1 MADTIKMTK
10 IECFEQLAGIV
21 EASDVENKEDILK
34 FIQSS
39 IETLENRKRAAQERA
54 EKKKNEPD
62 ELADAVKAVLSEE
75 LQTADDIAAQIE
87 GEDVTKQKV
96 VARLTKMVNAG
107 TVRKDSVK
115 TDDKRKVMG
124 YALV

>member
-10 IECFEQLAGIV
+10 VDYFEQLADIV

-34 FIQSS
+34 FIQGS

-107 TVRKDSVK
+107 IVRKDSVK

>member
-10 IECFEQLAGIV
+10 IDCFEQLAGIV

-96 VARLTKMVNAG
+96 IARLTKMVNAG
-107 TVRKDSVK
+107 IVRKDSIK

>member
-10 IECFEQLAGIV
+10 IDCFEQLAGIV

-75 LQTADDIAAQIE
+75 LQTADDIAGQIE
-87 GEDVTKQKV
+87 CEDVTKQKV
-96 VARLTKMVNAG
+96 VARITKMVNAG
-107 TVRKDSVK
+107 IVRKDSVK

>member
-1 MADTIKMTK
+1 MADIKMTK

-62 ELADAVKAVLSEE
+62 ELVDAIKAVLSEE

-107 TVRKDSVK
+107 IVRKDSVK

>member
-10 IECFEQLAGIV
+10 IDCFEQLAGIV

-62 ELADAVKAVLSEE
+62 ELADAVKAVLSGE

-107 TVRKDSVK
+107 IVRKDSVK

-124 YALV
+124 YALI

>member
-10 IECFEQLAGIV
+10 VDYFEQLAGIV
-21 EASDVENKEDILK
+21 EASDVDNKEDILK
-34 FIQSS
+34 FIQGS

-62 ELADAVKAVLSEE
+62 ELADAVKAVLSGE

-107 TVRKDSVK
+107 IVRKDSVK

>member
-10 IECFEQLAGIV
+10 IDCFEQLAGIV

-107 TVRKDSVK
+107 IVRKDSVK

-124 YALV
+124 YALI

>member
-10 IECFEQLAGIV
+10 IDYFEQLADIV
-21 EASDVENKEDILK
+21 EASDIENKEDILK
-34 FIQSS
+34 FIQGS

-62 ELADAVKAVLSEE
+62 ELADAVKAVLSGE

>member
-10 IECFEQLAGIV
+10 IDCFEQLAGIV

-34 FIQSS
+34 FIQGS

-62 ELADAVKAVLSEE
+62 ELADAVKAVLSGE

-107 TVRKDSVK
+107 TVRKDSIK

>member
-10 IECFEQLAGIV
+10 VDYFEQLAGIV

-62 ELADAVKAVLSEE
+62 ELADAIKAVLSEE

>member
-10 IECFEQLAGIV
+10 VDYFEQLAGIV

-107 TVRKDSVK
+107 VVRKDSVK

>member
-10 IECFEQLAGIV
+10 VDYFEQLAGIV
-21 EASDVENKEDILK
+21 EASDAENKEDILK
-34 FIQSS
+34 FIQGS

-107 TVRKDSVK
+107 IVRKDSVK

>member
-10 IECFEQLAGIV
+10 VDYFEQLADIV

-107 TVRKDSVK
+107 IVRKDSVK

>member
-10 IECFEQLAGIV
+10 IDCFEQLAGIV

-34 FIQSS
+34 FIQGS

-62 ELADAVKAVLSEE
+62 ELADAVKAVLSGE

-107 TVRKDSVK
+107 IVRKDSIK

>member
-34 FIQSS
+34 FIQGS

-87 GEDVTKQKV
+87 GDDVTKQKV

-107 TVRKDSVK
+107 IVRKDSVK

>member
-10 IECFEQLAGIV
+10 VDYFEQLAGIV
-21 EASDVENKEDILK
+21 EASDVDNKEDILK
-34 FIQSS
+34 FIQGS
-39 IETLENRKRAAQERA
+39 IETLENRMRAAQERA

-62 ELADAVKAVLSEE
+62 ELADAVKAVLSGE

>member
-10 IECFEQLAGIV
+10 IDCFEQLAGIV

-34 FIQSS
+34 FIQGS

>member
-10 IECFEQLAGIV
+10 VDYFEQLAGIV

-34 FIQSS
+34 FIQGS

-62 ELADAVKAVLSEE
+62 ELTDAVKAVLSEE

-107 TVRKDSVK
+107 IVRKDSVK

>member
-10 IECFEQLAGIV
+10 IDCFEQLAGIV

-34 FIQSS
+34 FIQGS

-62 ELADAVKAVLSEE
+62 ELAEAVKAVLSEE

-107 TVRKDSVK
+107 IVRKDSIK

>member
-10 IECFEQLAGIV
+10 IDCFEQLAGIV

-87 GEDVTKQKV
+87 GEGVTKQRV

-107 TVRKDSVK
+107 IVRKDSVK
-115 TDDKRKVMG
+115 TDDNRKVMG

>member
-10 IECFEQLAGIV
+10 VDYFEQLAGIV

-62 ELADAVKAVLSEE
+62 ELAEAVKAVLSEE

-107 TVRKDSVK
+107 IVRKDSVK

>member
-10 IECFEQLAGIV
+10 VDYFEQLAGIV
-21 EASDVENKEDILK
+21 EASDVDNKEDILK
-34 FIQSS
+34 FIQGS
-39 IETLENRKRAAQERA
+39 IETLENRKKAAQERA
-54 EKKKNEPD
+54 EKKKSEPD
-62 ELADAVKAVLSEE
+62 ELAEAVKAVLSEE

-107 TVRKDSVK
+107 IVRKDSVK

>member
-10 IECFEQLAGIV
+10 IDCFEQLAGIV

-62 ELADAVKAVLSEE
+62 ELAEAVKAVLSEE

-107 TVRKDSVK
+107 IVRKDSIK

>member
-10 IECFEQLAGIV
+10 IDCFEQLAGIV

-34 FIQSS
+34 FIQGS

-62 ELADAVKAVLSEE
+62 ELAEAVKAVLSEE

-107 TVRKDSVK
+107 IVRKDSVK

>member
-10 IECFEQLAGIV
+10 VDYFEQLADIV

-34 FIQSS
+34 FIQGS

-62 ELADAVKAVLSEE
+62 ELADAVKAVLSGE

-107 TVRKDSVK
+107 IVRKDSVK

>member
-10 IECFEQLAGIV
+10 VDYFEQLAGIV

-34 FIQSS
+34 FIQGS

-107 TVRKDSVK
+107 IVRKDSVK

>member
-10 IECFEQLAGIV
+10 IDCFEQLAGIV

-62 ELADAVKAVLSEE
+62 ELADAVKAVLSTE
-75 LQTADDIAAQIE
+75 LQTADDIAAQIK

-107 TVRKDSVK
+107 IVRKDSVK

>member
-10 IECFEQLAGIV
+10 IDCFQQLAGIV

-34 FIQSS
+34 FIQGS

-107 TVRKDSVK
+107 IVRKDSVK

-124 YALV
+124 YALI

>member
-10 IECFEQLAGIV
+10 VDYFEQLAGIV

-39 IETLENRKRAAQERA
+39 IETLENRKKAAQERA

-62 ELADAVKAVLSEE
+62 ELAEAVKAVLSEE

-107 TVRKDSVK
+107 IVRKDSVK

>member
-10 IECFEQLAGIV
+10 VDYFEQLAGIV

-34 FIQSS
+34 FIQGS

-62 ELADAVKAVLSEE
+62 ELAEAVKAVLSEE

-107 TVRKDSVK
+107 VVRKDSVK

>member
-10 IECFEQLAGIV
+10 VDYFEQLADIV

-34 FIQSS
+34 FIQGS

>member
-10 IECFEQLAGIV
+10 VDYFEQLAGIV

-34 FIQSS
+34 FIQGS
-39 IETLENRKRAAQERA
+39 IETLENRKKAAQERA

-62 ELADAVKAVLSEE
+62 ELAEAVKAVLSKE

-96 VARLTKMVNAG
+96 VARLTKMVNSG
-107 TVRKDSVK
+107 IVRKDSVK

>member
-10 IECFEQLAGIV
+10 IDCLEQLADIV

-107 TVRKDSVK
+107 IVRKDSVK

>member
-10 IECFEQLAGIV
+10 VDYFEQLAGIV

-34 FIQSS
+34 FIQGS

-54 EKKKNEPD
+54 EKKKSEPD
-62 ELADAVKAVLSEE
+62 ELAEAVKAVLSEE

-107 TVRKDSVK
+107 IVRKDSVK

>member
-10 IECFEQLAGIV
+10 VDYFEQLAGIV

-34 FIQSS
+34 FIQGS
-39 IETLENRKRAAQERA
+39 IETLENRKKAAQERA

>member
-10 IECFEQLAGIV
+10 IDCFEQLAGIV

-34 FIQSS
+34 FIQGS

-62 ELADAVKAVLSEE
+62 ELADAVKAVLSGE

-124 YALV
+124 YALI

>member
-10 IECFEQLAGIV
+10 VDYFEQLAGIV

-34 FIQSS
+34 FIQGS
-39 IETLENRKRAAQERA
+39 IETLENRKKAAQERA

-107 TVRKDSVK
+107 IVRKDSVK

>member
-10 IECFEQLAGIV
+10 IDYFEQLAGIV

-62 ELADAVKAVLSEE
+62 ELTEAVKAVLSEE

-107 TVRKDSVK
+107 IVRKDSVK